1 MPRSSRQIS
10 PTGVYHVML
19 RGINRNT
26 IFTDDQ
32 DCRKFV
38 KILRQLTNP
47 KDKDNN
53 PLPPYCHI
61 HAYCLMTNHIH
72 LLIAEGTEPLGDTM
86 KRLGI
91 SYVSYYNKRHN
102 RLGPLFHDR
111 FRSEP
116 VGSMGYFV
124 TLLQYIH
131 RNPVEA
137 KMVDS
142 PDQYQWSSW
151 HEYSSCIKV
160 DGVCARKLP
169 FSHLS
174 WKKVCELA
182 LNISAMPSPKTKI
195 EQRRLTDAEATE
207 IIARISNG
215 EPIREMRGKQRKS
228 IITAIINAGVG
239 MRQLSRLAKIDYK
252 TIALTN
258 RLSTNK
264 QQPPSKTVP
273 LMVSL

>member
-1 MPRSSRQIS
+1 MPRSSRQVS

-19 RGINRNT
+19 RGIDRNT
-26 IFTDDQ
+26 IFADDQ

-53 PLPPYCHI
+53 PLPPYCNI

-72 LLIAEGTEPLGDTM
+72 LLIAEGAEPLGETM

-91 SYVSYYNKRHN
+91 SYVSYYNKRHS

-116 VGSMGYFV
+116 VGDAGYFV
-124 TLLQYIH
+124 TLLRYIH

-137 KMVDS
+137 EMVDS

-151 HEYSSCIKV
+151 HEYSGSVKV
-160 DGVCARKLP
+160 DGVCARNLP
-169 FSHLS
+169 FSRMT

-182 LNISAMPSPKTKI
+182 IAVSNMPSPKSKI
-195 EQRRLTDAEATE
+195 EHRRLTDAEATN
-207 IIARISNG
+207 IITRISNG
-215 EPIREMRGKQRKS
+215 EAVKEMRGEQRKS
-228 IITAIINAGVG
+228 VITAIIKAGVG
-239 MRQLSRLAKIDYK
+239 MRQLSRLARIDYK
-252 TIALTN
+252 TIAIIN
-258 RLSTNK
+258 RISDTK
-264 QQPPSKTVP
+264 Q
-273 LMVSL
+273 

>member
-1 MPRSSRQIS
+1 MPRSSRQNS
-10 PTGVYHVML
+10 PTGIYHVML
-19 RGINRNT
+19 RGIDRNT
-26 IFTDDQ
+26 IFADDQ

-38 KILRQLTNP
+38 KILRQLINP

-53 PLPPYCHI
+53 PLPPYCNI

-72 LLIAEGTEPLGDTM
+72 LLIAEGTEPIGQTM
-86 KRLGI
+86 KRIGI

-116 VGSMGYFV
+116 VGDAGYFV
-124 TLLQYIH
+124 TLLRYIH

-137 KMVDS
+137 EMVDS

-151 HEYSSCIKV
+151 HEYSGSIKA

-169 FSHLS
+169 FSRMT
-174 WKKVCELA
+174 WNKVCELA
-182 LNISAMPSPKTKI
+182 MAVSNMPSPKPRI
-195 EQRRLTDAEATE
+195 ERRRLTDAEATE

-215 EPIREMRGKQRKS
+215 EPVKEMQGEQRKS
-228 IITAIINAGVG
+228 IITAIIKAGVG
-239 MRQLSRLAKIDYK
+239 MRQLARLSKIDYK
-252 TIALTN
+252 TIAITCRLTN
-258 RLSTNK
+258 NK
-264 QQPPSKTVP
+264 EKAPSKEP
-273 LMVSL
+273 SL